1 MKKILKI
8 IFIIMAVLL
17 LLPLFFSGKASAA
30 ELPVAT
36 SDNADLDIINEPSIE
51 KFFDFSY
58 LYNYQEDDSSFGK
71 YIKLTFDFP
80 VQLNYISWY
89 LNNQTDFQVALS
101 NGDLSLVEFSQ
112 LQQSYELAWL
122 HILLQSV
129 LTFMIFLALYKIVR
143 NHLG

>member
-8 IFIIMAVLL
+8 ILIIMAVLL
-17 LLPLFFSGKASAA
+17 FLPLFFSGKASAA

-36 SDNADLDIINEPSIE
+36 GENADLDVLQNPPVE
-51 KFFDFSY
+51 KIFDFSY
-58 LYNYQEDDSSFGK
+58 PYSYRKDDSSFSE

-89 LNNQTDFQVALS
+89 LKNQTDFQVALN
-101 NGDLSLVEFSQ
+101 NGNLSLVEFSQ
-112 LQQSYELAWL
+112 LHQSYELAWL

-129 LTFMIFLALYKIVR
+129 LTFMIFLALYKVVR

>member
-8 IFIIMAVLL
+8 ILIIMAVLL
-17 LLPLFFSGKASAA
+17 FLPLFFSGKASAA

-36 SDNADLDIINEPSIE
+36 SDNADLDILQNPPVE

-58 LYNYQEDDSSFGK
+58 PYNYREDSSSFSE
-71 YIKLTFDFP
+71 YIKLIFDFP

-89 LNNQTDFQVALS
+89 LKNQSDFQVALN
-101 NGDLSLVEFSQ
+101 NGDLSLVDFSQ

-129 LTFMIFLALYKIVR
+129 LTFMIFLAMYKVVR